1 MPVVSAKSIR
11 SVALPAEH
19 GSWSLWLEPALLAML
34 VAPSTA
40 GIAIALISFCFLLF
54 HQPLRIVLIDIN
66 RGKRYDRT
74 RLAAV
79 FLVLYI
85 AIAGMVLLGTIA
97 QVDTSVF
104 IPLIPAFIAAIV
116 VVWYYDLRGNSRDWL
131 PEVLGAVIMSSFAI
145 SIAAAGGWTW
155 PASLALFFIAT
166 ARSVSAVFYVRA
178 RLCQMKYGL
187 NEFRAVIASYV
198 LFLFTLVALFLLQ
211 LAPFLAL
218 LALICLSA
226 RANVEL
232 RRGACVRAKA
242 LGIQEVLLGL
252 VYVFVVAAGF
262 IFGV

>member
-19 GSWSLWLEPALLAML
+19 GAWSLWLEPALLAML
-34 VAPSTA
+34 VAPSTP
-40 GIAIALISFCFLLF
+40 GIPFVLISFCFLLL
-54 HQPLRIVLIDIN
+54 HQPLRIVLIDVN

-85 AIAGMVLLGTIA
+85 AIAGMVLLGIIA

-104 IPLIPAFIAAIV
+104 IPLMPAFIAAIV

-131 PEVLGAVIMSSFAI
+131 PEVLGAVIMSTFAT
-145 SIAAAGGWTW
+145 SMALAGGWTW
-155 PASLALFFIAT
+155 PASLALSVIAA

-178 RLCQMKYGL
+178 RLCQIKYGRD
-187 NEFRAVIASYV
+187 EFRAVIASYI
-198 LFLFTLVALFLLQ
+198 LFLCTLVILYLLR

-218 LALICLSA
+218 LALASLAA
-226 RANVEL
+226 RAIMEL
-232 RRGACVRAKA
+232 RRATILGAKV
-242 LGIQEVLLGL
+242 LGVQEVLLGL